1 MPKARLH
8 WAHDLLAAV
17 LVGAVS
23 GLVFWLLP
31 PALPAKAVH
40 AACLAAGPGNGEQG
54 LFGVLRHAG

>member
-31 PALPAKAVH
+31 PAVPARAATAHQATATFPH
-40 AACLAAGPGNGEQG
+40 AKEHTACNVAIS
-54 LFGVLRHAG
+54 

>member
-17 LVGAVS
+17 WVGAVG

-31 PALPAKAVH
+31 PALPVKAADAQQAATTFLHAKEH
-40 AACLAAGPGNGEQG
+40 AACNAAIS
-54 LFGVLRHAG
+54 